1 MCLLDIKV
9 KEKSVENLIRG
20 RDIYEVKNNHKMNF
34 SYLIFID
41 SNMLLFKP
49 PRYMTVAQACSQI
62 IEILSEEK
70 ENKSEEDAPNGSS
83 SLSSSPKAGDAIDS
97 NMLCVGLARVGR
109 GDQRIRVDT
118 IANMSESDL
127 GAPLHSLILVGK
139 IHPMEAEYMRMFY
152 EKNESSDSTFENLV
166 DTHNK
171 FYKC

>member
-1 MCLLDIKV
+1 
-9 KEKSVENLIRG
+9 
-20 RDIYEVKNNHKMNF
+20 
-34 SYLIFID
+34 
-41 SNMLLFKP
+41 
-49 PRYMTVAQACSQI
+49 MTVAQACSQI

-70 ENKSEEDAPNGSS
+70 ENKCEEDAPNGSPT
-83 SLSSSPKAGDAIDS
+83 SPKAGDAIDP

-109 GDQRIRVDT
+109 DDQRIRVDT
-118 IANMSESDL
+118 IANMAESDL

-152 EKNESSDSTFENLV
+152 EKRDSESSNSSTFENLV